1 MATGPIDLNGT
12 VAVVTGANRGLGR
25 AMALALAS
33 AGARVVLAS
42 PEAEALAEVAD
53 AIAARYGK
61 GRALALATD
70 ITVRADCERVLTE
83 SLRAFGGQHVLVNN
97 ARHPYLTRL
106 PLWQVD
112 PDNWQQCIRVNVM
125 GSFLLTHVVAPH
137 FLAQGFGRI
146 VNLTTSLGTMQT
158 RNYSQYGAT
167 KTALEAMTMI
177 WAQDFAGSG
186 VTVNSL
192 HPGGQVDTGFTKRRE
207 GRTPLPVDVLDHAVV
222 WLASRQSNGK
232 TGGRYCGSRWDKT
245 LPPDQAAAQALDLPV
260 LRAP

>member
-1 MATGPIDLNGT
+1 MATAPIDLDGT

-25 AMALALAS
+25 AMALALAG

-42 PEAEALAEVAD
+42 PEAAALAQVAD
-53 AIAARYGK
+53 EIAARHGQ

-70 ITVRADCERVLTE
+70 ISVRADCENLLKE
-83 SLRAFGGQHVLVNN
+83 SLRVFGGLHVLVNN

-106 PLWQVD
+106 PLWQTD
-112 PDNWQQCIRVNVM
+112 PDNWQQCIRVNIM
-125 GSFLLTHVVAPH
+125 GSFLLTHTVAPH
-137 FLAQGFGRI
+137 FLAQSFGRI
-146 VNLTTSLGTMQT
+146 VNLTTSLGTLQT
-158 RNYSQYGAT
+158 RHYSQYGAT

-177 WAQDFAGSG
+177 WAQDFAGTG

-207 GRTPLPVDVLDHAVV
+207 GRTPLPVDVLDHAIV
-222 WLASRQSNGK
+222 WLASRHSDGK
-232 TGGRYCGSRWDKT
+232 TGGRYCGSRWDNT
-245 LPPDQAAAQALDLPV
+245 LPPDQAAARALDPPV